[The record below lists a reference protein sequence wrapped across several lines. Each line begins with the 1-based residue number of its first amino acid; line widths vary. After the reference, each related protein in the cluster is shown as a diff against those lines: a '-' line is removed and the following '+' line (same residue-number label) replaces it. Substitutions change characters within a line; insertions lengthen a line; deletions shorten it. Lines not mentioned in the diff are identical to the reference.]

1 MRPLGQPRER
11 WPWADRFLCYMQCF
25 DIVPQAGAQRDLATQ
40 LHVLK
45 RALRSSGQRLGDVI
59 PVSQIRAYAN
69 LIPRFGQ
76 HADARLTASNSFK
89 HSREFFLN
97 KYFDKNSY
105 FPLLL

>member
-1 MRPLGQPRER
+1 
-11 WPWADRFLCYMQCF
+11 MQCF
-25 DIVPQAGAQRDLATQ
+25 DIVPQAGTQRDPATQ

-45 RALRSSGQRLGDVI
+45 RALCLSGQRLGDVI

-69 LIPRFGQ
+69 LIPHFGQ
-76 HADARLTASNSFK
+76 RADAHLTASNSFE

-105 FPLLL
+105 FPLSL

>member
-1 MRPLGQPRER
+1 
-11 WPWADRFLCYMQCF
+11 MQCF
-25 DIVPQAGAQRDLATQ
+25 DIVPQAGAQRDPATQ

-45 RALRSSGQRLGDVI
+45 RALRLGGQQLGDII

-69 LIPRFGQ
+69 LILCFGQ
-76 HADARLTASNSFK
+76 HADARLTAFNSFE
-89 HSREFFLN
+89 HSWEFFLN

>member
-1 MRPLGQPRER
+1 MQPLGQPRER
-11 WPWADRFLCYMQCF
+11 WSWADHFLCYMQRF
-25 DIVPQAGAQRDLATQ
+25 DIVPQAGAQWDPATQ

-69 LIPRFGQ
+69 LILRFGQ
-76 HADARLTASNSFK
+76 HADVHLTASNSFE
-89 HSREFFLN
+89 HSQEFFLN